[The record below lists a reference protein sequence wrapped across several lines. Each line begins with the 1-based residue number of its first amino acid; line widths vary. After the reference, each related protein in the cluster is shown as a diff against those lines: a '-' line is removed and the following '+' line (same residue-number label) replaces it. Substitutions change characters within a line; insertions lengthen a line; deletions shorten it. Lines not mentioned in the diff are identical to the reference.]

1 MSFISQSGRKEMRR
15 NIRKKFFNL
24 VKPQAKTNMENRSDR
39 YLRDGVRNDFP
50 DYLIKTVSDSPNA
63 ISAMRKLQ
71 GFVQGRGLVDESV
84 SDLLV
89 NESETFDELHE
100 KIAKDLAFSERFAV
114 RIVPNVG
121 GGIDQI
127 YHIPFEAVRF
137 GLPDD
142 NGKVNYIAVNYLFN
156 TVDYRPSD
164 TKHYPIF
171 ELRKGLNNWRQDA
184 AQKEIDY
191 KDEGEYTGHVYF
203 YSATSEKNRTYSRP
217 SYFAAQDYMK
227 VDFKLGEF
235 HTRNTDNNFFLG
247 GIISVVGDPDAVI
260 YNEDGSEYSTA
271 GQEFNKELGNTF
283 SGTDKAGQWMLDWID
298 APEDATKVSPW
309 PGNTNHELF
318 TVLEGICEDRIAK
331 SIGIPK
337 VLMGV
342 PTTGKLGDSQEIR
355 NAIKFTNETTETQRR
370 KLQSTYTVF
379 IELMNA
385 AVPEEGVIIEKIK
398 DFTDLSDSIVAKL
411 SPSQLES
418 YLQDNFGIKPSD
430 DEVEQPEQNNI
441 ADGDITDNDE

>member
-1 MSFISQSGRKEMRR
+1 MNLISQSGRKGLR
-15 NIRKKFFNL
+15 NIRKQFFNL
-24 VKPQAKTNMENRSDR
+24 VKPQATTNMENKSER
-39 YLRDGVRNDFP
+39 YLRDGIRNDYP
-50 DYLIKTVSDSPNA
+50 DYLIKTVSNSPNA

-71 GFVQGRGLVDESV
+71 AFVQGRGLSDENLSE
-84 SDLLV
+84 LLV
-89 NESETFDELHE
+89 NESETFDELHA
-100 KIAKDLAFSERFAV
+100 KIAKDLAFSERFAI
-114 RIVPNVG
+114 RIVPNLG
-121 GGIDQI
+121 GGIDKI

-142 NGKVNYIAVNYLFN
+142 SGKVNYIAVNYLFN
-156 TVDYRPSD
+156 TIDYRPSD

-171 ELRKGLNNWRQDA
+171 DLRKGLTNWRQES
-184 AQKEIDY
+184 AQKEADY
-191 KDEGEYTGHVYF
+191 PDEGEYTGHVYF

-217 SYFAAQDYMK
+217 AYFAAQDYMK

-247 GIISVVGDPDAVI
+247 GIISVVGDPDVII

-283 SGTDKAGQWMLDWID
+283 SGTDKAGQWMTDWID
-298 APEDATKVSPW
+298 APEDATKVTAW

-331 SIGIPK
+331 SIGVPK

-355 NAIKFTNETTETQRR
+355 NAIKFTNENTESQRR
-370 KLQSTYTVF
+370 KLESIYATLV
-379 IELMNA
+379 ELMKA
-385 AVPEEGVIIEKIK
+385 PMPEDGITIEKIK
-398 DFTDLSDSIVAKL
+398 DFTDLSDTIVNKL
-411 SPSQLES
+411 SPSQLER
-418 YLQDNFGIKPSD
+418 YLQDNFGIEPSE
-430 DEVEQPEQNNI
+430 DEGEQPEQNI
-441 ADGDITDNDE
+441 PDGNPTDNDE

>member
-1 MSFISQSGRKEMRR
+1 MEDRSSQY
-15 NIRKKFFNL
+15 I
-24 VKPQAKTNMENRSDR
+24 
-39 YLRDGVRNDFP
+39 RDGARNDFP

-63 ISAMRKLQ
+63 IAVMRKLQ
-71 GFVQGRGLVDESV
+71 AFVQGRGITDENISE
-84 SDLLV
+84 LLV

-100 KIAKDLAFSERFAV
+100 KIAKDFAFSERFAV

-121 GGIDQI
+121 GKIDKI

-137 GLPDD
+137 GLPDK
-142 NGKVNYIAVNYLFN
+142 NGKVSYVAVNYLFN
-156 TVDYRPSD
+156 TFDEKPSD
-164 TKHYPIF
+164 TKHYPLF
-171 ELRKGLNNWRQDA
+171 ELRKGLTNWRQDA
-184 AQKEIDY
+184 AQNEADWP
-191 KDEGEYTGHVYF
+191 DEGEYTGHVYF

-235 HTRNTDNNFFLG
+235 HSRNTDNNFFLG

-271 GQEFNKELGNTF
+271 GHEFNKELGNTF
-283 SGTDKAGQWMLDWID
+283 SGTDKAGQWMLDWVD
-298 APEDATKVSPW
+298 APEDATKVTAW

-331 SIGIPK
+331 SIGVPK

-355 NAIKFTNETTETQRR
+355 NAIKFTNENTEAKRR
-370 KLQSTYTVF
+370 KLEAFYNAV
-379 IELMNA
+379 IELMPA
-385 AVPEEGVIIEKIK
+385 TMPEDGVTIEKIK
-398 DFTDLSDSIVAKL
+398 DFTDLSDSIVNKL
-411 SPSQLES
+411 SPSQLER
-418 YLQDNFGIKPSD
+418 YLQDNFGIEPSE

-441 ADGDITDNDE
+441 ADGNIIDND